1 MFDVQ
6 AWWARDVMMDR
17 IEVPNTIAMQADID
31 DRENAKQRVAMITM
45 RFGIRAITLGN

>member
-31 DRENAKQRVAMITM
+31 DRQKREAA
-45 RFGIRAITLGN
+45 GSDDYDAIWYQGD